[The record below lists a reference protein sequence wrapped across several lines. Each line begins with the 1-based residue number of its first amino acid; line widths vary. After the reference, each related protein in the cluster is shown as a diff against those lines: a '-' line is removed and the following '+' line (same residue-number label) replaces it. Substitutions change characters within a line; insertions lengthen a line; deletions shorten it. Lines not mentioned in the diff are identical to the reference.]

1 MLKKLLISFGIVL
14 LLLSA
19 AVVTVLINP
28 QLLRGAIHEGGQRF
42 AGLDIQVEQLS
53 SHRNPLRLEIQG
65 LVISNPNWPEPTL
78 LRLDALSLQLLAS
91 PFNKTAFWSLHS
103 NGLQVNI
110 AQNSQ
115 GEINW
120 ITPELSGQAPQQ
132 ESEPAT
138 TVVLPGDFNF
148 QEIILSDSRIHVQ
161 GPDNSYQLSLPEIRG
176 QRSEAANG
184 LLSLELNYQEQRF
197 SLSGAVNLFDPSQ
210 GILDYQLAI
219 EHSDAQLNSEGR
231 LALSPD
237 LSGSQLNLGLRLQS
251 IAALAALVGIENP
264 PALPASSLSTDL
276 IINDGYHLDALK
288 LAVGDNQLNG
298 EFKIAKDLSS
308 VDADLSSPK
317 LDIDAL
323 LALLPAPPADATV
336 TPLKP
341 EEAPLDWQWLS
352 KPRITARLNIEAL
365 KASGWALQ
373 ALQGELSSG
382 QQIDIDLTLEQAKEI
397 ASGRQLNTLALNAR
411 LSPLAA
417 RTQGADMALQ
427 ATLSEK
433 NFRLETRGQANLNG
447 LAGNQL
453 RLNAKAPRSADIWA
467 LVQQPWQEAGALS
480 LEGELSS
487 DGQRYTIDSTA
498 SLGKQD
504 IAAQLE
510 LKPGSAAEPG
520 NISGEISIKN
530 LSLAFMN
537 AAPNSTQSSP
547 PENKSSRKKLLSDEP
562 IAVDALKTLN
572 GDLQLELINV
582 DTGYAYIE
590 QAKLK
595 PQLSNGVLTLDN
607 SRIRARG
614 AEAQLALKLDTS
626 GATPALHSQLKV
638 NGDNY
643 GLLGLEKAAGI
654 RGGKGDIHITL
665 AGRGASPAALA
676 ASLDGQIDVKI
687 TDIKAKANALN
698 LIGSDVLTET
708 FNKLNPFREKRETTD
723 IQCLAVHFKGK
734 QGRFASNDGIALETE
749 TSKIIGTGHVDLAKE
764 ELLFGISPIARKGV
778 GINVGAAAGLVRL
791 GGSFSKPR
799 VQADPGGM
807 FTSGLST
814 GAAIYT
820 GGLSLVA
827 QGLMKRALYAGSAC
841 DGELEEIPSVE
852 ALPPELLQ
860 PALPP
865 EGAEPGQATPPASE
879 LPSAPAA
886 NGKP

>member
-1 MLKKLLISFGIVL
+1 MLKKLLISLGIVL
-14 LLLSA
+14 LLLCT
-19 AVVTVLINP
+19 AVVTALIHP
-28 QLLRGAIHEGGQRF
+28 QLLRGAIQEGGQRF
-42 AGLDIQVEQLS
+42 AGLDIQVKQLS
-53 SHRNPLRLEIQG
+53 SHRKPLRLEIEG

-78 LRLDALSLQLLAS
+78 LSLDSLSLQLLAS

-103 NGLQVNI
+103 QGLRVNI
-110 AQNSQ
+110 AHNAE
-115 GEINW
+115 GELNW

-132 ESEPAT
+132 APEPDA

-148 QEIILSDSRIHVQ
+148 QEIVLSDTRIHIQ
-161 GPDNSYQLSLPEIRG
+161 GTDKSYQLLLPEIRG
-176 QRSEAANG
+176 ERSEVANG

-197 SLSGAVNLFDPSQ
+197 KLSGAVNLFDPSQ

-219 EHSDAQLNSEGR
+219 EHSDAQLSSEGR
-231 LALSPD
+231 LTLSPD
-237 LSGSQLNLGLRLQS
+237 LAGSQLQLQAKLQDL
-251 IAALAALVGIENP
+251 AALAVLAGIDNP
-264 PALPASSLSTDL
+264 PALPLTTLSTDL
-276 IINDGYHLDALK
+276 IIDDNYHLDALQ
-288 LAVGDNQLNG
+288 LAVGDNRLNG
-298 EFKIAKDLSS
+298 ELKLAKDLAS
-308 VDADLSSPK
+308 VDAELSSPK

-323 LALLPAPPADATV
+323 LALLPAAPTEATAS
-336 TPLKP
+336 PLST
-341 EEAPLDWQWLS
+341 EEAPLDWQWLN
-352 KPRITARLNIEAL
+352 KPRIAARLNIEQL
-365 KASGWALQ
+365 HLSGWTLEALR
-373 ALQGELSSG
+373 ATLSSG
-382 QQIDIDLTLEQAKEI
+382 QQLDIDLSLAQATQ
-397 ASGRQLNTLALNAR
+397 AAGGRQLNELALSGR
-411 LSPLAA
+411 LTPLAK
-417 RTQGADMALQ
+417 RTQGADMTVSATLTEKRFRLQ
-427 ATLSEK
+427 AK
-433 NFRLETRGQANLNG
+433 GQANLNG

-453 RLNAKAPRSADIWA
+453 QLSAQAPRSADIWA
-467 LVQQPWQEAGALS
+467 LAQQPWQEAGALS

-504 IAAQLE
+504 IAAKLD
-510 LKPGSAAEPG
+510 LKPGSTTEPG
-520 NISGEISIKN
+520 NISGEISIEN

-537 AAPNSTQSSP
+537 AASGDQQNTAPDERP
-547 PENKSSRKKLLSDEP
+547 ARKKMLSDDA
-562 IAVDALKTLN
+562 IALDALKTVN
-572 GDLQLELINV
+572 GEVRLELTNV

-590 QAKLK
+590 QASLT
-595 PQLSNGVLTLDN
+595 PTLNNGVLTLDN

-614 AEAQLALKLDTS
+614 AEAQLKLKLDTS
-626 GATPALHSQLKV
+626 GATPALRSQLKV
-638 NGDNY
+638 SGDNY

-654 RGGKGDIHITL
+654 RGGKGDIRLSL

-676 ASLDGQIDVKI
+676 ASLDGQVDVKI

-708 FNKLNPFREKRETTD
+708 FNKLNPFREKRKTTD

-749 TSKIIGTGHVDLAKE
+749 TSKIIGTGHFDLAKE

-865 EGAEPGQATPPASE
+865 EGAEPGQATPPANE